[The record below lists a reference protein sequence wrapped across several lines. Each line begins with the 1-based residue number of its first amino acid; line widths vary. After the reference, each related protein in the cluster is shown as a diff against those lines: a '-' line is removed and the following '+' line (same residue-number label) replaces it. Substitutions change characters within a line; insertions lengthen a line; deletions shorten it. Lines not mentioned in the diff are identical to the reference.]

1 MTGPEDDAGLAGKV
15 ALISG
20 GGAAGD
26 GIGNGRAAAIL
37 LARAGVKVLVADR
50 DLALAERTAEMIRTE
65 GGTAAAIASDVT
77 SEAECKALVEASVDR
92 FGRLDYLDNNV
103 GIGSRGSVVDEKP
116 EEYRRVMQ
124 VNVETMFLLSKYAIP
139 AMIKTAKGGAIVN
152 ISSISAL
159 RPRGLTTYTTSKAA
173 VIGLTQAMAVDHGR
187 GLHRRGAWR
196 RRHQRGRCKT
206 LVEAALDRWGRLD
219 FLDNNVGIGS
229 RGSVVDEAPEQYRR
243 VMQVNVET
251 MFLLSKHAIP
261 AMIQTAKGG
270 AIVNISSISALR
282 PRGLTT
288 YTTSKAAIIGLT
300 RAMAVDHGRDNIRVN
315 CICPG
320 PMYTPMVY
328 ARGMS
333 EQARANR
340 ARASLLKTEGTGW
353 DVGHAVKFLLSNF
366 ARYITGQVLVV
377 DGGTT
382 LQAPERESQ
391 EH

>member
-1 MTGPEDDAGLAGKV
+1 MQGPEDDAGLAGKV

-37 LARAGVKVLVADR
+37 LARAGTKVLVADR
-50 DLALAERTAEMIRTE
+50 DLVSAERTVEMITAK
-65 GGTAAAIASDVT
+65 GGTAAAFGGDVT
-77 SEAECKALVEASVDR
+77 DEADCKRLIEAAVDR
-92 FGRLDYLDNNV
+92 FDRLDFLDNNV

-116 EEYRRVMQ
+116 EQYRRVMQ
-124 VNVETMFLLSKYAIP
+124 VNVESMFLLSKYAIP

-173 VIGLTQAMAVDHGR
+173 VIGLT
-187 GLHRRGAWR
+187 
-196 RRHQRGRCKT
+196 
-206 LVEAALDRWGRLD
+206 
-219 FLDNNVGIGS
+219 
-229 RGSVVDEAPEQYRR
+229 
-243 VMQVNVET
+243 
-251 MFLLSKHAIP
+251 
-261 AMIQTAKGG
+261 
-270 AIVNISSISALR
+270 
-282 PRGLTT
+282 
-288 YTTSKAAIIGLT
+288 

-333 EQARANR
+333 EHARTQR
-340 ARASLLKTEGTGW
+340 AKASVLKLEGTGW
-353 DVGHAVKFLLSNF
+353 DVGHAVKFLLSQH
-366 ARYITGQVLVV
+366 ARYVTGQVLVV
-377 DGGTT
+377 DGGVT

-391 EH
+391 DN